1 MQARSFF
8 AASRVVLGESRAR
21 TLLLGESGAS
31 GGGVCVHVRVIS
43 MSNSNPVL
51 ALMTQADGLARC
63 ECL

>member
-21 TLLLGESGAS
+21 ALLLGESGAPA
-31 GGGVCVHVRVIS
+31 VACVHVRVIS

-63 ECL
+63 ECV